1 MNSYGSAITAR
12 WYADTVRTIREAAG
26 EPGLVVRNYGPDE
39 FLAAAEQGGF
49 DLSIASSGLTSL
61 MISRTNGIPLL
72 TIATNRAPDPNYGNG
87 AAVVTRADRTDI
99 RSLEDLE
106 GMRVAVMS
114 RTAFA
119 GWQVP
124 LVEMIRHGV
133 NPAGFFGEVI
143 ETGAPMTRIVD
154 AVRSGRADAGFLVT
168 CLLEGLEDAGRLPP
182 GELAVINEHHD
193 GLIAC
198 RHSSTLYP
206 NWLLTVKPGVSSE
219 LARRI
224 TERLLALPPGEDGI
238 RWTVPTDHRRIYKL
252 FSTLQMPLK
261 SEAPLSWFMRTH
273 WAWIF
278 GGFLALLALVAHAAG
293 LSALVRRRTRQ
304 AEAAVRARLAS
315 DLAARETALRLDA
328 LSRASAVG
336 LISGMVAHELKQP
349 LGVIGNYAGSLLRRL
364 KRGDAVPNAT
374 LIEAL
379 EEIVRSDM
387 SAADI
392 VDRIR
397 RYAKTGGIERRERC
411 ETDLVEAVAQAVR
424 KESRQTQSRID
435 FRPSASRPAVDMDAL
450 EVTLVAAN
458 LIRNALEATAA
469 SPQSRVTV
477 TVSSEAGHAL
487 LTIEDDGPALSDE
500 AFDRLADFRS
510 VGVTTKP
517 DGLGLG
523 VAIIRSLLEAQG
535 ASLAFERR
543 LPQGIAARVRWPL
556 RPLEQKRIEKT
567 EKGDLH
573 VES

>member
-1 MNSYGSAITAR
+1 
-12 WYADTVRTIREAAG
+12 
-26 EPGLVVRNYGPDE
+26 
-39 FLAAAEQGGF
+39 
-49 DLSIASSGLTSL
+49 
-61 MISRTNGIPLL
+61 
-72 TIATNRAPDPNYGNG
+72 
-87 AAVVTRADRTDI
+87 
-99 RSLEDLE
+99 
-106 GMRVAVMS
+106 MRVAVMS

-477 TVSSEAGHAL
+477 TVSSEADHAL

>member
-397 RYAKTGGIERRERC
+397 RWRHRASRALRDGPRRGRRAGGSQG
-411 ETDLVEAVAQAVR
+411 VAPGAVADRLQAFR
-424 KESRQTQSRID
+424 FPPRSRHGRARGDARRGEPHPQRPRGD
-435 FRPSASRPAVDMDAL
+435 GGKPAEPRHRHRLLRGRPRPSHDRGRRARAFRRGLRPA
-450 EVTLVAAN
+450 
-458 LIRNALEATAA
+458 
-469 SPQSRVTV
+469 
-477 TVSSEAGHAL
+477 
-487 LTIEDDGPALSDE
+487 
-500 AFDRLADFRS
+500 
-510 VGVTTKP
+510 
-517 DGLGLG
+517 
-523 VAIIRSLLEAQG
+523 
-535 ASLAFERR
+535 RR
-543 LPQGIAARVRWPL
+543 LP
-556 RPLEQKRIEKT
+556 
-567 EKGDLH
+567 
-573 VES
+573 

>member
-1 MNSYGSAITAR
+1 
-12 WYADTVRTIREAAG
+12 
-26 EPGLVVRNYGPDE
+26 
-39 FLAAAEQGGF
+39 
-49 DLSIASSGLTSL
+49 
-61 MISRTNGIPLL
+61 
-72 TIATNRAPDPNYGNG
+72 
-87 AAVVTRADRTDI
+87 
-99 RSLEDLE
+99 
-106 GMRVAVMS
+106 
-114 RTAFA
+114 
-119 GWQVP
+119 
-124 LVEMIRHGV
+124 
-133 NPAGFFGEVI
+133 
-143 ETGAPMTRIVD
+143 
-154 AVRSGRADAGFLVT
+154 
-168 CLLEGLEDAGRLPP
+168 
-182 GELAVINEHHD
+182 
-193 GLIAC
+193 
-198 RHSSTLYP
+198 
-206 NWLLTVKPGVSSE
+206 
-219 LARRI
+219 
-224 TERLLALPPGEDGI
+224 
-238 RWTVPTDHRRIYKL
+238 
-252 FSTLQMPLK
+252 
-261 SEAPLSWFMRTH
+261 
-273 WAWIF
+273 
-278 GGFLALLALVAHAAG
+278 
-293 LSALVRRRTRQ
+293 
-304 AEAAVRARLAS
+304 
-315 DLAARETALRLDA
+315 
-328 LSRASAVG
+328 
-336 LISGMVAHELKQP
+336 MVAHELKQP

-424 KESRQTQSRID
+424 KESRQAQSRID